1 MRWKELN
8 SNFRMRILRTFPES
22 PRVDTGMFQ
31 CQPKALSAEGWL
43 SIGPQGLR
51 EERCWKF

>member
-8 SNFRMRILRTFPES
+8 SNFRMRILRTFPEA
-22 PRVDTGMFQ
+22 PRVDTRMFQ